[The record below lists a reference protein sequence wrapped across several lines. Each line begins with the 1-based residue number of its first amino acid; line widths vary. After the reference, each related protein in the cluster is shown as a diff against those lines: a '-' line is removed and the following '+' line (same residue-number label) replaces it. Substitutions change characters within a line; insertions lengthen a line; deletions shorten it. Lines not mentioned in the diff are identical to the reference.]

1 MAIIGSL
8 FIFYEQYTKSSC
20 VGYVYLSMTSI
31 LPTYSLMNSNVLS
44 ILSYAYVHFI
54 NLHRDYR
61 IFSV

>member
-54 NLHRDYR
+54 KVH
-61 IFSV
+61 